1 MSLGLG
7 LTPTPTPNP
16 TQVALLAADNDPPQ
30 VSVNAHYPRGADR
43 FNQGSQ
49 VRSLVITPGH

>member
-1 MSLGLG
+1 M
-7 LTPTPTPNP
+7 
-16 TQVALLAADNDPPQ
+16 ALLAADNDPPQ

-49 VRSLVITPGH
+49 VRSLVITPKRFGAFPSYHPWAIRCVP